1 MSAGNASTISLSSIL
16 FSRSLIHA
24 AIKPRICSSLS
35 VSSDPITFAALNL
48 LCRMEIKSGHVYSS
62 EAPSLN
68 LPPFVSEDSYLL
80 HTVNSKV
87 LRIIKYRSGK
97 KRFLSSYALDQRL
110 HVVQVSLE
118 RLSSGLR
125 EAIVRPR
132 NPTVERLSYLDVTS
146 FLQPPSVNTEVPV
159 GGVETLLEFVE
170 GERFLHHECAYDP
183 KADTPVDNPVE
194 RGRIGLLG
202 LYIDAHGQSLDR
214 GLAAGPRSL
223 SHRASSQ

>member
-1 MSAGNASTISLSSIL
+1 M
-16 FSRSLIHA
+16 
-24 AIKPRICSSLS
+24 
-35 VSSDPITFAALNL
+35 
-48 LCRMEIKSGHVYSS
+48 
-62 EAPSLN
+62 
-68 LPPFVSEDSYLL
+68 
-80 HTVNSKV
+80 
-87 LRIIKYRSGK
+87 
-97 KRFLSSYALDQRL
+97 
-110 HVVQVSLE
+110 VQVSLE

-194 RGRIGLLG
+194 RCSPPNPTAIER
-202 LYIDAHGQSLDR
+202 SP
-214 GLAAGPRSL
+214 AAGITRSENAPTTMKHIPITGTIL
-223 SHRASSQ
+223 TEKVPAVTTAAP